1 MVFSTDALEYTVTYL
16 PGVQSPTYFLP
27 PFGPYPSHQVLA
39 DGRNLADVPAAEWA
53 TLPEIAETQLSW
65 GPYMVTEWIKGQ
77 SMTLAANPYYAG
89 EVATPNVIFVFVAD
103 SNQAV
108 AQLLNGDVDF
118 LDDSTLGAGA
128 EVQTVIDAANSGSPV
143 QYEIAGSPTWEH
155 IDINLFT
162 K

>member
-1 MVFSTDALEYTVTYL
+1 
-16 PGVQSPTYFLP
+16 
-27 PFGPYPSHQVLA
+27 
-39 DGRNLADVPAAEWA
+39 
-53 TLPEIAETQLSW
+53 
-65 GPYMVTEWIKGQ
+65 MVTEWTKGQ
-77 SMTLAANPYYAG
+77 SLVLEANPYYAG

-103 SNQAV
+103 TNQAV

-128 EVQTVIDAANSGSPV
+128 EVQTVIDAANSTGGV
-143 QYEIAGSPTWEH
+143 KYDLAGSPTWEP